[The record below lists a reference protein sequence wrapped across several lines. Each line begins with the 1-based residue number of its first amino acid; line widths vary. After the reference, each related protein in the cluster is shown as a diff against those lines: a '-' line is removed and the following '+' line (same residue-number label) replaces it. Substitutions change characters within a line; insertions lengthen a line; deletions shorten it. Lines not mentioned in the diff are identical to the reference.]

1 MIETQEERIFMNEL
15 GITIKPWILLV
26 AKMAALAKGSRLVD
40 ARMECSIDNTKN
52 NDHFFIRMTCSENGE
67 KAWRDYRKSGPGE
80 VWFKL
85 PLGEE
90 SQLFLIRADAIF
102 EEYQKAEA
110 RLAEAREAKIKSGE
124 IVTKTEQK

>member
-26 AKMAALAKGSRLVD
+26 AKMAALAKGTRLID
-40 ARMECSIDNTKN
+40 ARMDCSIDNTKN
-52 NDHFFIRMTCSENGE
+52 NDPVFIQMSCTENGQTILRE
-67 KAWRDYRKSGPGE
+67 YSKSKRGVTLPKA
-80 VWFKL
+80 
-85 PLGEE
+85 PLGDE
-90 SQLFLIRADAIF
+90 SQRFLTRADAIF

-124 IVTKTEQK
+124 IVTKKEQK

>member
-26 AKMAALAKGSRLVD
+26 AKMAALAKGTRLID
-40 ARMECSIDNTKN
+40 ARMDCSIDNTKN
-52 NDHFFIRMTCSENGE
+52 NDLFFIRMTCSENGE
-67 KAWRDYRKSGPGE
+67 AAFRDYRKSGPGE